1 MGEQEEILND
11 FLVECSEGLGQLDQE
26 FVKLEKDPGNADL
39 LRSAFRV
46 IHTIKGT
53 CGFLGL
59 TKLENVA
66 HAAENVLSRMREG
79 KMPVTPGTITVLL
92 EAVDAIKEILASIE
106 STSKEPEKNYNAIRE
121 NLDAL
126 LSLASE
132 NQVLQ
137 IKSGQT
143 PAADQPV
150 AGQAA
155 SLTAPESKE
164 PVEGRAEGDTAG
176 AGVPSAET
184 RGPGLSSENQV
195 RLPAESSIRVDISLL
210 DNLMNL
216 VGELVLARNQLLQ
229 RVRQRDDA
237 IDNATAQRMN
247 LVTTEL
253 QDTVMKTRLQP
264 IRNVWDKFPR
274 VVRDLART
282 GNKEVELVMEGAET
296 ELDRTLLEAIKDPL
310 THIVRNAVDHGFE
323 APEARKAKGKP
334 AKGVLFL
341 KAFHEGGQINIEITD
356 DGAGID
362 VEKVKR
368 KAAEKGLL
376 SADAVSRLSERDAIA
391 LVFLPGLSTAEKVTN
406 VSGRGVGMD
415 VVRTNIE
422 KIGGTVE
429 ISSRVGQGTT
439 LWIKIPLTLA
449 IIPALMVKG
458 GGELFAI
465 PQASLLELVRVDED
479 SAGRIEMIH
488 EAEFYRLRGTLL
500 PLLRLKHVLRISGEK
515 KSGGGENIVVLATG
529 KQSFGLVVDEVIDSQ
544 EIVVKPL
551 GRQLKWLSVFAG
563 ATILGDGKVALI
575 LDVTGIAKKGGLV
588 QSGVEDRDLQ
598 GQEDLSESAE
608 GERQSLLVFNVS
620 GHNRFTIP
628 LSLVAR
634 LEEFDPARIEK
645 TVGGEVVQYREGL
658 LPLISLAGLLG
669 ETPAPRTD
677 GTVPVVVF
685 SDDQKSVGLIVGQI
699 LDIVDERIKI
709 HRAANGKAG
718 VSGSVV
724 IQGKTVDLL
733 DIYQIIELAIPGWHK
748 GHRGEKSLI
757 RGGRILL
764 VEDSGFFRS
773 QLRPFLEMEGYE
785 VIEAEDGEEALNYLG
800 TQQVDLVLSDIEMP
814 RMDGL
819 ELAKRMKSQSK
830 YENLPI
836 IALTSLASDSD
847 RERGKN
853 AGFTEYLI
861 KFDRDTVL
869 EAVKRC
875 LAGGP
880 VIAAQNKGGSNG

>member
-1 MGEQEEILND
+1 MGEQEEILNE
-11 FLVECSEGLGQLDQE
+11 FLVECSEGLGKLDQE

-79 KMPVTPGTITVLL
+79 KMPVTSDRITVLL

-106 STSKEPEKNYNAIRE
+106 STNKEPEKNYNAVRE

-126 LSLASE
+126 LGLESE
-132 NQVLQ
+132 PSIGESSPKNQET
-137 IKSGQT
+137 G
-143 PAADQPV
+143 P
-150 AGQAA
+150 
-155 SLTAPESKE
+155 APESKE
-164 PVEGRAEGDTAG
+164 HVKEPAEARTEGDTAG

-184 RGPGLSSENQV
+184 RGSGPVASENQV
-195 RLPAESSIRVDISLL
+195 RTAAESSIRVDISLL

-216 VGELVLARNQLLQ
+216 VGELVLARNQLLM

-237 IDNATAQRMN
+237 LDNATAQRMN

-274 VVRDLART
+274 VVRDLSKT

-376 SADAVSRLSERDAIA
+376 SADAVSRLSEREALA

-479 SAGRIEMIH
+479 SVGRIEMIH

-669 ETPAPRTD
+669 ETPAPRTE

-685 SDDQKSVGLIVGQI
+685 SDDQKSVGLVVGQI

-709 HRAANGKAG
+709 HRAANRKAG

-748 GHRGEKSLI
+748 GNKGEKSLTG
-757 RGGRILL
+757 GGRILL

-773 QLRPFLEMEGYE
+773 QLRPSLEMEGYE
-785 VIEAEDGEEALNYLG
+785 VIETEDGEEALSYLG
-800 TQQVDLVLSDIEMP
+800 TQQVDLVVSDIEMP

-819 ELAKRMKSQSK
+819 ELAKRIRSQSK
-830 YENLPI
+830 YESLPI

-847 RERGKN
+847 RARGKN

-880 VIAAQNKGGSNG
+880 VISAQNKGGSNG